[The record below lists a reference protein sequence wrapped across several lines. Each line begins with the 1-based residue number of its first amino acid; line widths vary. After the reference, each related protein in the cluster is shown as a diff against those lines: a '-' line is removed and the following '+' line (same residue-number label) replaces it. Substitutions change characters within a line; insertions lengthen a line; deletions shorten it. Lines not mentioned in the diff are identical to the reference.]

1 MKIFAG
7 MQIADISNGFIVYVA
22 TKDRDQTDTRT
33 GQPVQET
40 TPIFVADAE
49 AAGKLVTEQL
59 LGAKFEVD
67 AK

>member
-22 TKDRDQTDTRT
+22 TKDPDRYPH
-33 GQPVQET
+33 GPAGPVQET